1 MGRLGRGL
9 MKYVE
14 ELINGD
20 CFLYEDNPYFLT
32 SDFRSNGQRLSYSL
46 KDGFAKWFK
55 NTDIVD
61 LMPVYRLDN
70 ENNIVPLKETKKD
83 DHNINKSPNIS

>member
-1 MGRLGRGL
+1 
-9 MKYVE
+9 MKYIE
-14 ELINGD
+14 ELSSGD
-20 CFLYEDNPYFLT
+20 SFLYEDKPYFLT
-32 SDFRSNGQRLSYSL
+32 SDFKSNGQRLSYSL

-70 ENNIVPLKETKKD
+70 DNNIIALKETKKD
-83 DHNINKSPNIS
+83 EHHTIKNTNIS